1 MALSGRVALVTGASR
16 GIGRAIALR
25 LAREGAAVAVSYR
38 TNRTPAEAVAGEIRA
53 AGGRAL
59 AIETDVGELGAAAA
73 LVQAVERELGPLG
86 ILVNNAA
93 IIHRGDL
100 EAFDPVA
107 FEQMWRVNVAGLA
120 ALTREAAR
128 GMKQRRWGRVINLA
142 SIAAHG
148 TSLAGTSF
156 YAATKAAVITLTRRF
171 AMELGPYGITVNA
184 IAPGFILTDMV
195 AAEQTPKEL
204 ERLLAAMAER
214 AMVRRIGQPEDIAHV
229 AAFLASEESGFLT
242 AQTITVDG
250 GRTDYIGRA

>member
-1 MALSGRVALVTGASR
+1 MALNGRVALVTGASR

-25 LAREGAAVAVSYR
+25 LARDGAAVALNYR
-38 TNRTPAEAVAGEIRA
+38 SSRAQAEAAVEEIRA

-59 AIETDVGELGAAAA
+59 AVKADVGEPGAAAE
-73 LVQAVERELGPLG
+73 LVEAVERELGAPD

-100 EAFDPVA
+100 EALDPA
-107 FEQMWRVNVAGLA
+107 ALEAMWRVNVAGLS
-120 ALTREAAR
+120 ALTRQAAR
-128 GMKQRRWGRVINLA
+128 RMKQRRWGRIINLT

-148 TSLAGTSF
+148 TSLPGTTF

-171 AMELGPYGITVNA
+171 AMELGPHGITVNA

-195 AAEQTPKEL
+195 AEERTPEEVEALK
-204 ERLLAAMAER
+204 ASMAER
-214 AMVRRIGQPEDIAHV
+214 AMVRRIGRPEDIAAV
-229 AAFLASEESGFLT
+229 AAFLAGEESGFLT

-250 GRTDYIGRA
+250 GRMDYIGRS